1 MAKQCLFC
9 DNEANSKEHLW
20 SDWILQRLGTQ
31 PTRIK
36 MGKAP
41 AKHMDHSVVE
51 VRCVCRVRC
60 NAGWMSALE
69 SENIPII
76 GRLMEN
82 AATSLDATQQTSL
95 ALWTV
100 MKAMVLDAVN
110 DKNRG
115 RFFTRKECES
125 LRLERKIPD
134 KTTIQIGAYTRKGY
148 MADGTIVWLDFPNA
162 PKAAKASVST
172 FVIGHLAVQVVTV
185 HHEPQHE
192 NDPIRTV
199 AIGNGELDK
208 LLLQIWPAGT
218 LAVAWPPQATFT
230 DSGSS
235 SIHTLQNRWRLGK
248 DATI

>member
-36 MGKAP
+36 MGKSP
-41 AKHMDHSVVE
+41 PTIMDHSVVE
-51 VRCVCRVRC
+51 VRCVCRIQC

-100 MKAMVLDAVN
+100 MKAIVLDAVN
-110 DKNRG
+110 AKNRG
-115 RFFTRKECES
+115 HFFTRKECET

-134 KTTIQIGAYTRKGY
+134 KTVIQIGACVRKGY
-148 MADGTIVWLDFPNA
+148 EADGTIVLLDFPNA
-162 PKAAKASVST
+162 SKAAKASVST
-172 FVIGHLAVQVVTV
+172 FVIGHLAIQVVTV

-192 NDPIRTV
+192 NDHLGTV
-199 AIGNGELDK
+199 AIGDGEWDK
-208 LLLQIWPAGT
+208 LLLRIWPTRT
-218 LAVAWPPQATFT
+218 LAVAWPPQATFA